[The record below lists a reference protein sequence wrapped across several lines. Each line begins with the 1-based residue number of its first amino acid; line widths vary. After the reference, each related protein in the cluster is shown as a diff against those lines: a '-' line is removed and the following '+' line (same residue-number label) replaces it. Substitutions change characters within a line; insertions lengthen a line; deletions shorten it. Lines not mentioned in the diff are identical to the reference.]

1 MRGKAGLFSR
11 FQPFSPTS
19 LAGLTGWWDA
29 SDASTLFDDS
39 SNGSPST
46 ADGQVG
52 RIEDKSGSGN
62 GRHFTTA
69 PSSVMPIR
77 KISQQNGRDVVRFD
91 GVNDLMGTSQAF
103 SSFVDS
109 SQGTVFVVCKATA
122 VDTNSGTQPSNDVV
136 LTEAGGAHGF
146 VMLRSDDTAAAFGFG
161 VSPFAYTT
169 ASLTY
174 VPGSWKVF
182 STLHDGTD
190 LAFHINS
197 GSPATGALATRN
209 FMGSSL
215 VLGANNNVSQFFDG
229 DVGEIITYNVALSS
243 GDRVKVETYLMNKWG
258 IS

>member
-11 FQPFSPTS
+11 FQPFSPGS
-19 LAGLTGWWDA
+19 LSGLTGWWDA
-29 SDASTLFDDS
+29 SESATLFDADTG
-39 SNGSPST
+39 GSAAT
-46 ADGQVG
+46 ADGEVG
-52 RIEDKSGSGN
+52 RIEDKSGAGRNFFQATSGN
-62 GRHFTTA
+62 RPTRKTA
-69 PSSVMPIR
+69 V
-77 KISQQNGRDVVRFD
+77 QNGLDVLRFD
-91 GVNDLMGTSQAF
+91 GTSDRMETSQAF
-103 SSFVDS
+103 SDFVDS
-109 SQGTVFVVCKATA
+109 TEGTVFVVCKATA

-229 DVGEIITYNVALSS
+229 DVGEVITYNVAL
-243 GDRVKVETYLMNKWG
+243 GTADREAVETYLMSKWG

>member
-11 FQPFSPTS
+11 FVPFSPAS
-19 LAGLTGWWDA
+19 IDGLTAWWDA
-29 SDASTLFDDS
+29 SDSTTLLDADTG
-39 SNGSPST
+39 GSAAT
-46 ADGQVG
+46 ADGEVG
-52 RIEDKSGSGN
+52 RIEDKSGA
-62 GRHFTTA
+62 GRNFFQAT
-69 PSSVMPIR
+69 SSNRPTR
-77 KISQQNGRDVVRFD
+77 KTGVQNGLDAIRFD
-91 GVNDLMGTSQAF
+91 GTNDRMQTSQAF

-109 SQGTVFVVCKATA
+109 NQGTVFVVCKATS
-122 VDTNSGTQPSNDVV
+122 VDTDSGTQPSNDVV

-146 VMLRSDDTAAAFGFG
+146 VMLRSNDTAAAFGFG

-209 FMGSSL
+209 FVANSL

-243 GDRVKVETYLMNKWG
+243 GDRAKVETYLMDKWG